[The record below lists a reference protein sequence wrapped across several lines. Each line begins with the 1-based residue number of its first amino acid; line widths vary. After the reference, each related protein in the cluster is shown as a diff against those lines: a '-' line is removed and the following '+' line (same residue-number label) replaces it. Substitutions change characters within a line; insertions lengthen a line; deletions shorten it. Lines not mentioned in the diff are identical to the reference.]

1 MGLDKKEK
9 KLGTLIAFFENQPFC
24 SIKALPLSSICGGIS
39 TLPGGC
45 KVVKYEKN
53 EISFLK
59 HVKFSIIFFI

>member
-9 KLGTLIAFFENQPFC
+9 KLGTLENQPFC